1 METKKCNKCG
11 RELPIEDFVKN
22 SRIKSGYS
30 SHCKKCHGDYA
41 KKSKDR
47 SMVKDA
53 PKVEESVL
61 KEIHECRLEDIPARL
76 LIHELR
82 RRGYRGK
89 LELVTIQEVVI

>member
-1 METKKCNKCG
+1 METKKCKKCG
-11 RELPIEDFVKN
+11 RELPIEEFVKN
-22 SRIKSGYS
+22 SKIKSGYG
-30 SHCKKCHGDYA
+30 SHCKECHNSYYSK
-41 KKSKDR
+41 KKSG
-47 SMVKDA
+47 VEIKDA

-82 RRGYRGK
+82 RRGYRGR